1 MQNKSE
7 EIWMYIKFPTLSLEA
22 ITMNYSKDFTN
33 KPLVVIDTHK
43 NKRKI
48 IAYNNLSKEQQLEY
62 LKSINWGKTNS
73 GETRRVK
80 VSAGLSGLT

>member
-7 EIWMYIKFPTLSLEA
+7 EIWMYIKFPKLSLEA

-43 NKRKI
+43 N
-48 IAYNNLSKEQQLEY
+48 LSL
-62 LKSINWGKTNS
+62 IHI
-73 GETRRVK
+73 
-80 VSAGLSGLT
+80 

>member
-7 EIWMYIKFPTLSLEA
+7 EIWMYIKFPKLSLEA

-48 IAYNNLSKEQQLEY
+48 IAYNNVSKDYGIDKTLNSFLSCYEIKNY
-62 LKSINWGKTNS
+62 IW
-73 GETRRVK
+73 
-80 VSAGLSGLT
+80 LTYIFQILAK